1 MKWVKPNFPESDFL
15 TFDAKILFTTRA
27 YEWYTNSIQLE
38 KGSTMMVNFVSPE
51 RSQQAGA
58 RVNKELS
65 LVPRRCIIDLI
76 SYWATLVGQRMHIS
90 YSCKV

>member
-1 MKWVKPNFPESDFL
+1 
-15 TFDAKILFTTRA
+15 
-27 YEWYTNSIQLE
+27 
-38 KGSTMMVNFVSPE
+38 MMVNFVSPE

-76 SYWATLVGQRMHIS
+76 LYWATLVGQGMHIS